1 LLIHGITVA
10 QLHSSF
16 FAFRTAFPQLVTIS
30 ALENLGPAQRVLSLG
45 ITMMPK
51 NQTGLISF
59 PLHVSREVERL
70 FDDIIHRPWGVCREI
85 RGWNPSLDLYET
97 NNAFIVEA
105 DLPGVKSEDVQIEID
120 DGDLVLRG
128 SRSLEKKYDD
138 GLFHAMERSS
148 GHFVR
153 RIHLTEPVDKDALR
167 IEYCDGVLR
176 TIIPKSKGRRADQN
190 HEILNEI

>member
-1 LLIHGITVA
+1 MGIA
-10 QLHSSF
+10 
-16 FAFRTAFPQLVTIS
+16 
-30 ALENLGPAQRVLSLG
+30 
-45 ITMMPK
+45 MMPK
-51 NQTGLISF
+51 NQMGLISF

-85 RGWNPSLDLYET
+85 RGWKPLADLYET
-97 NNAFIVEA
+97 NNEFIVEA
-105 DLPGVKSEDVQIEID
+105 DLPGVKSEDVKVEID

-128 SRSLEKKYDD
+128 SRSFEKKCDD

-153 RIHLTEPVDKDALR
+153 RIHLSEPVDNAAVR

-176 TIIPKSKGRRADQN
+176 IIIPKSKGRRADQN
-190 HEILNEI
+190 HDDIA